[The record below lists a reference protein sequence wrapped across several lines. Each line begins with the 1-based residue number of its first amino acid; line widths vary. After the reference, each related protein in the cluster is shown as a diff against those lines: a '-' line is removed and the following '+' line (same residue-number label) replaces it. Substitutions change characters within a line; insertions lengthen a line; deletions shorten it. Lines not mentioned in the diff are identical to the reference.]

1 MSCNLA
7 GHSIVVEGL
16 GKRYHIGRQKQR
28 YRTLRDTIADAM
40 SHPIDRIRA
49 LRRDSLHGHDYI
61 WALRDVSFRVEQGT
75 VFGIVGKNG
84 SGKST
89 LLRVLGRITEPTC
102 GRAEIYG
109 RVGCVLGV
117 GTGFHPELTGREN
130 VFLSG
135 IVLGMRR
142 REIKRK
148 LDEIVAFSGVGAFLD
163 TPIKHYSSGMAVRLG
178 FAVAAHLE
186 PDILLIDEVLSVGD
200 AEFQRRCLGKMR
212 EVADGGRTV
221 LLVSHN
227 LETMR
232 SLCQRAIWLDGG
244 RIRTAGDA
252 TEVSRSYEAATNR
265 A

>member
-1 MSCNLA
+1 MSCSA
-7 GHSIVVEGL
+7 VEYAIVVEEL
-16 GKRYHIGRQKQR
+16 GKRYHIGRRKEG

-40 SHPIDRIRA
+40 SHPIDRIRS
-49 LRRDSLHGHDYI
+49 LRHDSVHSPDYI

-89 LLRVLGRITEPTC
+89 LLRILGRITEPTR

-148 LDEIVAFSGVGAFLD
+148 LDEIVAFSGVGPFLD

-186 PDILLIDEVLSVGD
+186 PDVLLIDEVLSVGD
-200 AEFQRRCLGKMR
+200 TEFQRRCLGKMR
-212 EVADGGRTV
+212 EVAGGGRTV
-221 LLVSHN
+221 LLVSHS
-227 LETMR
+227 LETIR
-232 SLCQRAIWLDGG
+232 SLCQRAVWLDGG
-244 RIRTAGDA
+244 RVQAAGGA
-252 TEVSRSYEAATNR
+252 VEVSRSYEEAASR